1 VRFSRET
8 ALLVYGAIRD
18 SADER
23 GATTKEIRLAAGKSP
38 GLVAEI
44 LGWLSEQGCI
54 VGTVHPRRVA
64 RYRVAGPF
72 PLSEVEKAERFDRI
86 RVLVASGGSA
96 VQILKKIK
104 EVLNG
109 NSNDK

>member
-18 SADER
+18 STDER
-23 GATTKEIRLAAGKSP
+23 GVTTKEIRAAVGKSP

-44 LGWLSEQGCI
+44 LGWLGEQGCI
-54 VGTVHPRRVA
+54 AGTVHPRRVA
-64 RYRVAGPF
+64 RYRIAGSF
-72 PLSEVEKAERFDRI
+72 PLSEAEKAERFDRV
-86 RVLVASGGSA
+86 RELVEGQKSKLAK
-96 VQILKKIK
+96 QIM

-109 NSNDK
+109 N

>member
-23 GATTKEIRLAAGKSP
+23 GATTKEIRAIAGKSP

-44 LGWLSEQGCI
+44 LGWLSERGCI
-54 VGTVHPRRVA
+54 VGTVHPRRVT
-64 RYRVAGPF
+64 RYQVIEPF
-72 PLSEVEKAERFDRI
+72 PLSDAEKAERLDRI
-86 RVLVASGGSA
+86 RDLVKGQKGKLAKR
-96 VQILKKIK
+96 IM
-104 EVLNG
+104 EVLE
-109 NSNDK
+109 

>member
-1 VRFSRET
+1 MRFSRET
-8 ALLVYGAIRD
+8 ALLAYGAIRD

-23 GATTKEIRLAAGKSP
+23 GATTKEIRVAVGKSP

-54 VGTVHPRRVA
+54 VGTVHPRRVT
-64 RYRVAGPF
+64 RYRVAESF
-72 PLSEVEKAERFDRI
+72 PLSEAEKAEQRDRI
-86 RVLVASGGSA
+86 KELVKGQKSKLAK
-96 VQILKKIK
+96 QIM

-109 NSNDK
+109 D

>member
-8 ALLVYGAIRD
+8 ALLVYEAIRD
-18 SADER
+18 STDER
-23 GATTKEIRLAAGKSP
+23 GATTKEIRLAVGKSP
-38 GLVAEI
+38 GLVAEL

-64 RYRVAGPF
+64 RYRVAGAF
-72 PLSEVEKAERFDRI
+72 PLSDAEKLERI
-86 RVLVASGGSA
+86 RELAEGQKGKLA
-96 VQILKKIK
+96 KQIM

-109 NSNDK
+109 G